1 MDGCVA
7 FQSKLTS
14 IMEMLAK
21 AAVMEIN
28 KLWEDG
34 FKLVQVELRR
44 RDHEIEA
51 LNRKLLLMENERFA
65 VLAQAHTENLSSS
78 SSSSS
83 SSKRDQQ
90 NKLLPPSGD
99 GPSIAS
105 VQTLSSEH
113 STREVTDPSTNHR
126 TPSEPRH
133 EEKQCEQS
141 SSDRRDRLEQDSM
154 VKLEDEVLILEEMD
168 DSEEALGHHDLDLQQ
183 QQPSQLLEEQES
195 HRWSAVSVGDSDS
208 NEDSDCLCEPKQLLR
223 NLDSELVFLQN
234 ALDIFDSSAV
244 ATYSD
249 KLARENG
256 QGASGKSREPAP
268 FDPVQPGQ
276 PIEVINHPD
285 RGVVIR
291 LKPPPTKH
299 TAAFTADSRLFHPGD
314 AELYRAMANR
324 PSKEK
329 WFICP
334 FCGKSFDR
342 MSHLEIHQRIHTG
355 EKPFTCDTCGKSFS
369 QRSNLRTHQRTHKNA
384 GSQNPL

>member
-1 MDGCVA
+1 
-7 FQSKLTS
+7 
-14 IMEMLAK
+14 
-21 AAVMEIN
+21 
-28 KLWEDG
+28 
-34 FKLVQVELRR
+34 
-44 RDHEIEA
+44 
-51 LNRKLLLMENERFA
+51 
-65 VLAQAHTENLSSS
+65 
-78 SSSSS
+78 
-83 SSKRDQQ
+83 
-90 NKLLPPSGD
+90 
-99 GPSIAS
+99 
-105 VQTLSSEH
+105 
-113 STREVTDPSTNHR
+113 
-126 TPSEPRH
+126 
-133 EEKQCEQS
+133 
-141 SSDRRDRLEQDSM
+141 M
-154 VKLEDEVLILEEMD
+154 VKLEDEEDVLILEEMD
-168 DSEEALGHHDLDLQQ
+168 DSEEALGHHDLDLQQQQ

-256 QGASGKSREPAP
+256 QGASGKSREPPP
-268 FDPVQPGQ
+268 FDPVQPSQ

-291 LKPPPTKH
+291 LKPALTKH
-299 TAAFTADSRLFHPGD
+299 TAAFTADGRLFHPGD
-314 AELYRAMANR
+314 PELYRAMANR